1 MVEGGVWLRII
12 SEIDGAN
19 VRDRSLLGVDMEERF
34 VAERDLEGTGQDD
47 VEEVDGFALG
57 VLQLG

>member
-1 MVEGGVWLRII
+1 MI

-34 VAERDLEGTGQDD
+34 VADRDLEGTGQDD
-47 VEEVDGFALG
+47 VEEVEGFALG